1 MSFAGYEVCTSRR
14 ASLVAATAVLVVMD
28 EERDFVEHT
37 SDQNESSIKRQSSS
51 ASVSCIQSFH
61 NEALGRLRASGF
73 VSSPAENQ
81 PPYFASIRYFFTY
94 SQRRT
99 KCLRYSVSSAG
110 RSRAISKNT
119 LIASA

>member
-1 MSFAGYEVCTSRR
+1 MSFAGCEVCTSRR

-28 EERDFVEHT
+28 EERDFVRHT
-37 SDQNESSIKRQSSS
+37 SDQNESSILRQSRS
-51 ASVSCIQSFH
+51 ASVSCLQSFH
-61 NEALGRLRASGF
+61 NVALGRLRASGL

-81 PPYFASIRYFFTY
+81 PPCFASIRYFFTY

-99 KCLRYSVSSAG
+99 KCLRYFSSAG
-110 RSRAISKNT
+110 RSRAIAKSR